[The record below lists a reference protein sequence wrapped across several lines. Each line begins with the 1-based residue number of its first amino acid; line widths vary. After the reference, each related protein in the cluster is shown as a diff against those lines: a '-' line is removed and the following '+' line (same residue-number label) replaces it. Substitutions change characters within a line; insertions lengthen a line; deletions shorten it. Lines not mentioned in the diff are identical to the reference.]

1 MYKFIPRTFLTESAC
16 GFEYIYTYTYNENF
30 SLFQILEKVVSGELI
45 STVSRSFEEGDE
57 FEERIDLSAVSAVT
71 LCGRISFELPVLP
84 ALLGQSEIPRL

>member
-1 MYKFIPRTFLTESAC
+1 MDLN
-16 GFEYIYTYTYNENF
+16 IYTYTYNENLRFTF
-30 SLFQILEKVVSGELI
+30 SDSRKGGFSGE